1 MSNYRKLSS
10 QAEAE
15 IDALRSQGVTLSD
28 SDIIAINALC
38 WEIESP
44 SRRVS
49 LARGKPVKCG
59 NVYLWPLTIHSGYWL
74 NEVGFDMTIKSSGDI
89 HSSEIAMAYAMAHR
103 DDDLFFADEKII
115 MDWLK
120 TVRATTCEIRISM
133 AMIINNSK
141 RDQLPIKKDSGLDI
155 TQLAQMMVDN
165 HGGSFEMWERQ
176 CSIDYIFDFIDTT
189 CKQDEAE
196 QKHARNQKMTMILGR
211 FTNQLLKRHKSN
223 G

>member
-15 IDALRSQGVTLSD
+15 IEALRLEGVTLSD

-38 WEIESP
+38 WEIETP

-59 NVYLWPLTIHSGYWL
+59 NVWLWPLTIHSGMWF
-74 NEVGFDMTIKSSGDI
+74 NEVGSQYDNAET
-89 HSSEIAMAYAMAHR
+89 ALAYAMAHR
-103 DDDLFFADEKII
+103 DADLYTVEEPQVKAWF
-115 MDWLK
+115 K
-120 TVRATTCEIRISM
+120 TVRATIEELRVCM
-133 AMIINNSK
+133 AIIIDQSK
-141 RDQLPIKKDSGLDI
+141 RDELPVRKGAGI
-155 TQLAQMMVDN
+155 TVAQLAQLMVDN
-165 HGGSFEMWERQ
+165 HGGTFDMWERQ
-176 CSIDYIFDFIDTT
+176 CSIDYVFDFIDTT
-189 CKQDEAE
+189 NKQDEAE